1 VNKRHFVALAEAI
14 SGIANKTERRRAAE
28 IVARVCQ
35 RFNGQFDMGRFLR
48 ACGVN

>member
-1 VNKRHFVALAEAI
+1 MSKKHFDALAEAI
-14 SGIANKTERRRAAE
+14 SEIDNKRERRRAAE

-35 RFNGQFDMGRFLR
+35 RFNGQFDIGRFLR